1 MPWALLAGRA
11 AGAGART
18 SCLPCSERGARRSG
32 WVGRG
37 QREERMGCDPLRGAE
52 DEAQLQPGPQV
63 CGRPPRVGTRSRP
76 CLMSRSEPFRRQ
88 GRSCRLTVRAAG
100 DGLRDRQGEGQTP
113 TRARASWRTRDL
125 GRTSRKLSGTWAGA
139 GRGWRGVSASSQL
152 RPRCWGPSGKTRS
165 QLCVRGG
172 GDVRTCTHEVPFMAS
187 RMGRRPPGAN
197 GGSEAQNAEGGGGG
211 VPSQAHLVR
220 QRGLPSVGR
229 LTPHGMP
236 SDLDLARWAPDGT
249 RVGGRQP
256 GLDLALS

>member
-1 MPWALLAGRA
+1 M
-11 AGAGART
+11 
-18 SCLPCSERGARRSG
+18 SCLPCWERGARRSG

-88 GRSCRLTVRAAG
+88 GRSCRLTVRAVG

-125 GRTSRKLSGTWAGA
+125 GGTSRKLSGTWAGA

-152 RPRCWGPSGKTRS
+152 RPRRWGPSGKTRS
-165 QLCVRGG
+165 HLCVRGG

-187 RMGRRPPGAN
+187 RTGRRPPGAN
-197 GGSEAQNAEGGGGG
+197 GGSEAQNAEGVGAGCRLRPTWSGKGGCPLSGG
-211 VPSQAHLVR
+211 SRPTACPLIS
-220 QRGLPSVGR
+220 
-229 LTPHGMP
+229 T
-236 SDLDLARWAPDGT
+236 
-249 RVGGRQP
+249 
-256 GLDLALS
+256 